1 MQNISM
7 LQAISDRINANFS
20 PRVLSAPGKNE
31 LTIIINGKND
41 TLREYKITAKDG
53 HLTDLIFT
61 YSSDKAEKTPQ
72 TITDTNIFDAF
83 TKKIVNHD

>member
-1 MQNISM
+1 MQNIIM
-7 LQAISDRINANFS
+7 LQSISDRINANFS

-31 LTIIINGKND
+31 LTIIISGKND

-53 HLTDLIFT
+53 HLADFIFT

>member
-1 MQNISM
+1 MQNIIM
-7 LQAISDRINANFS
+7 LQSISDRINANFS

-31 LTIIINGKND
+31 LTIIISGKND
-41 TLREYKITAKDG
+41 TLREYKITANNG
-53 HLTDLIFT
+53 HLADFIFT
-61 YSSDKAEKTPQ
+61 YSNDKAEKTPQ